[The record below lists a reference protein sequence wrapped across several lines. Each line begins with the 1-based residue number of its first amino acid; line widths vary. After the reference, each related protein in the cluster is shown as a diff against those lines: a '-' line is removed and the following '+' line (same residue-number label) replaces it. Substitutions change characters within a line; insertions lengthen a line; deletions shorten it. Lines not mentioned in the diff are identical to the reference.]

1 MGTSSDVAQQI
12 KKNAMVKALERS
24 LGVVTTAAKSVG
36 IERST
41 HYDWMK
47 DDEVYRAQVEALKD
61 VALDFAESNLHNQ
74 INKGDTTA
82 TIFYL
87 KTQGKKRGYIEKTEI
102 DHSSMGEKI
111 QAVNVTSVTPEQL
124 DDLLDAYLSKRTARK

>member
-1 MGTSSDVAQQI
+1 MIHVVSIHIFFRQYMGTSSDVAQQI
-12 KKNAMVKALERS
+12 KKNAMVKALEQS

-61 VALDFAESNLHNQ
+61 VALDFAESKLHNQ

-87 KTQGKKRGYIEKTEI
+87 KTQGKRRGYIEKTEV

-111 QAVNVTSVTPEQL
+111 GVIVLPGKEDTKA
-124 DDLLDAYLSKRTARK
+124 